1 MFGKIK
7 AKYKIGI
14 AVFSVAIG
22 ILGIGSPQL
31 VSASESSSIAQAT
44 ASNSN
49 KTVIDKSKLNQ
60 AIVDAQTYKSSI
72 GNDAQI
78 SQDRYNRALSM
89 ATSLQGQSSATQ
101 DQIDSATTLL
111 NSAISENSL
120 FPKQEN
126 PNRYTAVPVGQ
137 KWLDTQGAPIQA
149 HGGGFL
155 KQIQANG
162 QPIYYWVGEDKSQN
176 NSRFNGITLYSS
188 TDLMNWTYRKT
199 ILAPSLTNKGLE
211 NATIERPK
219 ILYNSKTKEYVVWA
233 HWESA
238 GGYSSSQI
246 CVATSKTIDGDYQF
260 LGHWRPGANA
270 TNRNW
275 RVTDQ
280 SATFDKTGQPI
291 SDYSDESTWGT
302 GSRDFTLFQ
311 DGDKAY
317 IVSTQDGSNMRIY
330 ELNADFTDVDKNAMK
345 SYLVFPRA
353 RREAPALVKD
363 GQYYFMINS
372 SQSGWYPN
380 QARYSYTKNLS
391 DENGWKSSTTPSG
404 AKVPA
409 GLLGNNSTYY
419 SQPTGIM
426 AVNGTKQT
434 SYIYM
439 GDRWNPDK
447 LGESTYVWLPLTIK
461 DPSSDNPSMSMA
473 YTPGWQLDNA
483 TGEITTGNDQL
494 LSQGKPATTDAA
506 GSVATG
512 DFGLNQ
518 ANNGDA
524 MNLNTSGGNSTY
536 FKPIGKDGQPQ
547 VPFTYTVDLQ
557 KSYNLSHAD
566 VSFNLYN
573 GSESFSQYTIETS
586 LDGRTWQKAAD
597 ESANTMVGFVSDKL
611 SGRARYVRL
620 NVSKVLKVGK
630 SPQNAAW
637 TAGLVEFQVYGTPIE
652 TGGTTTPAPSTP
664 PATETGA
671 SSSSSNI
678 GASSSS
684 VSSTSSSAASSST
697 DSGSTTVT
705 TKKKRTKYPFKIYAK
720 KSIYLYRHTDF
731 TKKNQLIHYQ
741 KKSRINADT
750 FTVVGTAR
758 SKSHALRYKVR
769 DTNNKSRLFGKV
781 GYVTASPSYVARLY
795 YQTLPKSKT
804 ITVIAKKGVDV
815 YRSTKQSNRINHY
828 KRGTILKIKKIIKN
842 NKVTNYQLRNGN
854 YVTGNKKIVIQGKY

>member
-14 AVFSVAIG
+14 AVFSVTIG

-78 SQDRYNRALSM
+78 SQDRYNRALNM

-270 TNRNW
+270 TNRDW
-275 RVTDQ
+275 RVDDK
-280 SATFDKTGQPI
+280 SATFDKNGQSI
-291 SDYSDESTWGT
+291 SDYSDESVWGT

-317 IVSTQDGSNMRIY
+317 IVSTQDATNMRIY
-330 ELNADFTDVDKNAMK
+330 ELNADFTDVDKNAMN
-345 SYLVFPRA
+345 SYQVFPGA

-391 DENGWKSSTTPSG
+391 NENGWKSATTASG
-404 AKVPA
+404 AKAPV

-439 GDRWNPDK
+439 GDRWNPDR

-461 DPSSDNPSMSMA
+461 NADSDNPAMSMA
-473 YTPGWQLDNA
+473 YKPNWQLNSV
-483 TGEITTGNDQL
+483 TGEITADNEQL
-494 LSQGKPATTDAA
+494 LSQGKPATTDAS
-506 GSVATG
+506 GSVKTG
-512 DFGLNQ
+512 DFGLDQ
-518 ANNGDA
+518 ANNGDS

-536 FKPIGKDGQPQ
+536 FKPLGKDGKPQ

-557 KSYNLSHAD
+557 KPYNVSRAD

-573 GSESFSQYTIETS
+573 GSESYSQYTIETS
-586 LDGRTWQKAAD
+586 LDGKTWNKITD
-597 ESANTMVGFVSDKL
+597 ESSNKMVGFVSDKL
-611 SGRARYVRL
+611 SGQARYVRL
-620 NVSKVLKVGK
+620 NVSKVFKVGPAV
-630 SPQNAAW
+630 SDAAW

-652 TGGTTTPAPSTP
+652 TGGATTPSPVTP
-664 PATETGA
+664 PTTGTG
-671 SSSSSNI
+671 SSSSSSSVN
-678 GASSSS
+678 SSSS
-684 VSSTSSSAASSST
+684 SEPATSSSSSST
-697 DSGSTTVT
+697 DRSSTTVT
-705 TKKKRTKYPFKIYAK
+705 TKKKRNKYPFKIYAK
-720 KSIYLYRHTDF
+720 KSIYLYRSMDF
-731 TKKNQLIHYQ
+731 AKKNRLTHYQ

-758 SKSHALRYKVR
+758 SRNHALRYKVR

-781 GYVTASPSYVARLY
+781 GYVTARPSYVARLY

-828 KRGTILKIKKIIKN
+828 KRGTILKIKQIIKN

>member
-7 AKYKIGI
+7 MGYKIGLT
-14 AVFSVAIG
+14 VFALTIG
-22 ILGIGSPQL
+22 TLICSSPKA
-31 VSASESSSIAQAT
+31 SAAESSSMTQVT
-44 ASNSN
+44 ASSSN
-49 KTVIDKSKLNQ
+49 KTVIDKSKLVQ
-60 AIVDAQTYKSSI
+60 AVADAQTYKSSI

-78 SQDRYNRALSM
+78 SQDRYNRALNM
-89 ATSLQGQSSATQ
+89 AAALEKQPSATQ

-126 PNRYTAVPVGQ
+126 PNRYTSVPVGQ

-155 KQIQANG
+155 KQTQSNG

-188 TDLMNWTYRKT
+188 TDLVNWTYRKT
-199 ILAPSLTNKGLE
+199 ILAPSLTDKGLE

-219 ILYNSKTKEYVVWA
+219 ILYNAKTKEYVVWA

-345 SYLVFPRA
+345 SYLVFPGA

-380 QARYSYTKNLS
+380 QARYSYTKNLG
-391 DENGWKSSTTPSG
+391 DENGWKSSTTASG

-483 TGEITTGNDQL
+483 TGEITTGNEQL
-494 LSQGKPATTDAA
+494 LSQGKPATTDAE

-557 KSYNLSHAD
+557 KSYNLSRAD

-586 LDGRTWQKAAD
+586 LDGRTWQKTAD
-597 ESANTMVGFVSDKL
+597 ESTNTMVGFVSDKL

-620 NVSKVLKVGK
+620 NVSKVIKVGK

-637 TAGLVEFQVYGTPIE
+637 TAGLVEFRVYGTPIE

-664 PATETGA
+664 PAAETGA
-671 SSSSSNI
+671 SSSSSSI

-705 TKKKRTKYPFKIYAK
+705 TKKKRTKYPFKIYTK
-720 KSIYLYRHTDF
+720 KSIYLYRSTDF
-731 TKKNQLIHYQ
+731 IKKNRLTHYQ

-750 FTVVGTAR
+750 FIVVGTAR
-758 SKSHALRYKVR
+758 SGNHALRYKVR
-769 DTNNKSRLFGKV
+769 DANPKSRGHGKI
-781 GYVTASPSYVARLY
+781 GFITAKSTYVARLY
-795 YQTLPKSKT
+795 YQSLPKSKKV
-804 ITVIAKKGVDV
+804 IVIAEKGVNSYQTV
-815 YRSTKQSNRINHY
+815 GQYKKLNHY
-828 KRGTILKIKKIIKN
+828 SHGKVLKVERILKRGLAT
-842 NKVTNYQLRNGN
+842 VFQLTDGQ
-854 YVTGNKKIVIQGKY
+854 YITGNKQVVLKK